1 MVPPIFAVRFQRHV
15 HRRSA
20 EASSGNNYC
29 NEKKQ
34 EDIFFPME
42 LRLLTT
48 GSERDIFLSRLNQA
62 RTKHETSFRENSHF
76 QSTNR
81 QRLDCS
87 RLYGLFQNETAPANA
102 MIAGIAMHD
111 LRSFPQSC
119 SEPDL
124 SHLPPDR
131 VVECSDH
138 WSLSNGAG
146 MLVWAGL
153 AVPMRLLGVQAVLAY
168 LAAGEGTC
176 AHAGFYELMGFVP
189 AGPVIPHPFVED
201 TRGEKL
207 LVQPVI
213 VEGDAFDNGM
223 KVLSNACIEYSD
235 DARIFHLKN
244 FIRPLMRR
252 ASLRSTLP
260 SGVTLA
266 SVSEDRAA
274 A

>member
-1 MVPPIFAVRFQRHV
+1 VPPIFAAVLQHRVRHL
-15 HRRSA
+15 SA
-20 EASSGNNYC
+20 GASSGNNNC
-29 NEKKQ
+29 SSEKQ
-34 EDIFFPME
+34 EDIFSME

-48 GSERDIFLSRLNQA
+48 ESERSIFLSRLNKA
-62 RTKHETSFRENSHF
+62 RTKHGSSFQENS
-76 QSTNR
+76 QSQSSNR

-111 LRSFPQSC
+111 LQSFPQSC

-124 SHLPPDR
+124 SHLPVDR

-168 LAAGEGTC
+168 LAAGEGAC
-176 AHAGFYELMGFVP
+176 AHAGFYELMGFVG
-189 AGPVIPHPFVED
+189 AGPVVLHPFVED
-201 TRGEKL
+201 ARGQKL
-207 LVQPVI
+207 PVQPVI
-213 VEGDAFDNGM
+213 LQGDAFNNAM
-223 KVLSNACIEYSD
+223 KALSQACVEYSD

-244 FIRPLMRR
+244 FIRPLVRR
-252 ASLRSTLP
+252 ASLRSAPLSP
-260 SGVTLA
+260 VTLA
-266 SVSEDRAA
+266 SLPESRAA